1 MTVSYAKDFEF
12 FRVLSIEDLYFY
24 FDTLESYNNT
34 ITTCIQF
41 KLLERSYGDLK
52 LKGYT

>member
-1 MTVSYAKDFEF
+1 MTISYARYFEF
-12 FRVLSIEDLYFY
+12 FRVLSIEDLFFY
-24 FDTLESYNNT
+24 FDTWESYNNT

-41 KLLERSYGDLK
+41 KRLELSYGDLK